1 MLLSLKLPFLKCVI
15 QLFLLPCIPLNL
27 LVLIRCFHENEI
39 FKNYSNGL
47 THWRPIPI
55 HYQDQ
60 SFLHCRPIS
69 IVYRDQFYIF
79 FHFRTIPDTLSGL
92 GFSVCYLLLS
102 FHSKFFSGGVHS
114 FYFTKP
120 LRNPTQ
126 LDKLLLTISK
136 MAEDYL
142 TLPLFLVGHD
152 VGYYG
157 PPFFPV
163 GSNFCASVYVHSC
176 ISGDVSQPSASFPS
190 STAFAIYHAFCDYTL

>member
-55 HYQDQ
+55 HYRDQ

-79 FHFRTIPDTLSGL
+79 FLFGTIPDTVSGL

-102 FHSKFFSGGVHS
+102 FHSKFCSGGVHS

-120 LRNPTQ
+120 LRNPTL

-136 MAEDYL
+136 MAEDTPKAREFQSRFRSRKWREWL
-142 TLPLFLVGHD
+142 QWDIRHKWS
-152 VGYYG
+152 
-157 PPFFPV
+157 PV
-163 GSNFCASVYVHSC
+163 WAWEIWGWLWYRSRSRW
-176 ISGDVSQPSASFPS
+176 
-190 STAFAIYHAFCDYTL
+190 